1 VILAKETFG
10 AVVVEKNSFVVLEI
24 EKEVPYSN
32 PFYGPLIRHHI
43 K

>member
-32 PFYGPLIRHHI
+32 PLLWAIDETPC
-43 K
+43 